1 MSKTASYIQQKRQ
14 EFILLLQKYP
24 DGLTIEQIRTM
35 LDISGC
41 VFQQI
46 VRGMIDYPIGH
57 DSRISN
63 KYYWVGL

>member
-1 MSKTASYIQQKRQ
+1 MNNATSYIQQKRQ
-14 EFILLLQKYP
+14 EFILLLQTYP
-24 DGLTIEQIRTM
+24 DGLTSEQIRTM

-46 VRGMIDYPIGH
+46 VRNIIDYPIGH

>member
-14 EFILLLQKYP
+14 EFILLLQTYP
-24 DGLTIEQIRTM
+24 DGLTSEQSRTM

-46 VRGMIDYPIGH
+46 VRNMINYPIGY
-57 DSRISN
+57 DGRISN